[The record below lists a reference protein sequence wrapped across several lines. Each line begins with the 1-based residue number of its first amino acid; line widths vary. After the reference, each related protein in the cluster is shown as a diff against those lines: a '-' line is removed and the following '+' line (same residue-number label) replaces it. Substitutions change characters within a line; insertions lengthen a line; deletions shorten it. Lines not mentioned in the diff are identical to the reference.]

1 MARIA
6 AKEPGEKIEL
16 GVYRNGKTQSLSV
29 VAGLRPV
36 RPQ

>member
-6 AKEPGEKIEL
+6 AKEPGDKIDL
-16 GVYRNGKTQSLSV
+16 GVYRNGKVQNLSV